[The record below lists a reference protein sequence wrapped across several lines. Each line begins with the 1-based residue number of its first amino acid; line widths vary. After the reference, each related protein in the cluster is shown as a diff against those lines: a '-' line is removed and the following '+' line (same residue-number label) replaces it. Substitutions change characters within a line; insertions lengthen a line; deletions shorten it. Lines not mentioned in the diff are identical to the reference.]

1 MYQHKCESICTCDCF
16 TVCYDSWRFTGF
28 LFSMLP
34 SSTSTH
40 SSAIIQIILYPRAC
54 VAHGRV
60 HYANCIFIPY
70 TYRVFFLSY
79 SARLTLGA
87 PPPYPQW
94 WSLFF
99 GLSFLSPSDP
109 HVSITY
115 SILGRLGVRASRGIY
130 CIDVA
135 SLSVISVL
143 NYRQIRPSLRQ
154 ILSYFIDLISN
165 CEVPDKDIRS

>member
-54 VAHGRV
+54 VDHGRV

-70 TYRVFFLSY
+70 TYRVFFI
-79 SARLTLGA
+79 
-87 PPPYPQW
+87 
-94 WSLFF
+94 LFGQTYAWCPAALPTVMIIVF

>member
-70 TYRVFFLSY
+70 TYRVFFILFGQTYAWCPAALPTVMIIVFWALVSFPFGPACFHNLFY
-79 SARLTLGA
+79 PGA
-87 PPPYPQW
+87 FGSEGFQRNILYRCCVTFCHLCFKLPPNTSQ
-94 WSLFF
+94 S
-99 GLSFLSPSDP
+99 
-109 HVSITY
+109 
-115 SILGRLGVRASRGIY
+115 
-130 CIDVA
+130 
-135 SLSVISVL
+135 
-143 NYRQIRPSLRQ
+143 
-154 ILSYFIDLISN
+154 
-165 CEVPDKDIRS
+165 